1 MFALLEFFIV
11 LFFTKGMNTLNYEYI
26 SLKYTGFRFNNTKDS
41 PIGLNLLIKILAPT
55 IYIILISGFLYEL
68 NYNNLVKNIYLV
80 TIFYNILRILSIVVL
95 NRILLIKWKEELMH
109 FAISILLSYFIY
121 IIFISKTTQIFI
133 SVDEIRDG
141 IWLTIII
148 FFLSLI
154 IKKVYNN
161 AILTEQESNRRSNN
175 YIINK
180 YNKLKKKYDY
190 IITTKNK
197 SLKKLTY
204 AIMIYEDYNRPKII
218 RYIEYLKLFFTRR
231 ATLGIMQVST
241 KKFITDFQSVEL
253 GYKKLK
259 KDYEKM
265 KFVRKDKRIKKIL
278 YNYNKS
284 NRYVEEVIYIY
295 NFLNIKIHNKEK

>member
-1 MFALLEFFIV
+1 
-11 LFFTKGMNTLNYEYI
+11 
-26 SLKYTGFRFNNTKDS
+26 
-41 PIGLNLLIKILAPT
+41 
-55 IYIILISGFLYEL
+55 
-68 NYNNLVKNIYLV
+68 
-80 TIFYNILRILSIVVL
+80 
-95 NRILLIKWKEELMH
+95 MH

-154 IKKVYNN
+154 IKKIYNN